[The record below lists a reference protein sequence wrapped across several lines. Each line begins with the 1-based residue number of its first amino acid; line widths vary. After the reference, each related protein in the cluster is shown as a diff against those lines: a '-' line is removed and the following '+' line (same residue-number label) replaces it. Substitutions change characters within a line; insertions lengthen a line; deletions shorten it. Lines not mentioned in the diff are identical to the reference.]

1 MKEIVTFIGD
11 FFRHV
16 MQEHP
21 EHVLFYILNSF
32 LIIMVLIRNKEA
44 FKKGL
49 EGANGLWEAPE
60 AVLYIWMW
68 MFPFSVNA
76 VLFLTLDPPDMFW
89 YFMLFCLL
97 FALAGKEGI
106 TMLFNWRGV
115 QAPQKKD
122 DAGTPQ
128 N

>member
-1 MKEIVTFIGD
+1 MKDITSFFGD

-16 MQEHP
+16 IAEHP
-21 EHVLFYILNSF
+21 EHILFYVLNSF
-32 LIIMVLIRNKEA
+32 LIIMVLVRNKEA

-49 EGANGLWEAPE
+49 EGQNGLWEAPE

-68 MFPFSVNA
+68 MFPFSING
-76 VLFLTLDPPDMFW
+76 VLFLNLTPPDMFW

-106 TMLFNWRGV
+106 TMLFNWRGT
-115 QAPQKKD
+115 QPPPKKED
-122 DAGTPQ
+122 GTPQ
-128 N
+128 S

>member
-1 MKEIVTFIGD
+1 MNSIVKFIHD
-11 FFRHV
+11 FVEHV
-16 MQEHP
+16 IKEHP
-21 EHVLFYILNSF
+21 EHVLFYILNSI
-32 LIIMVLIRNKEA
+32 LIIIVLVENRKA
-44 FKKGL
+44 FKRGL

-68 MFPFSVNA
+68 MFPFSING
-76 VLFLTLDPPDMFW
+76 VLFLDLRPPDMFW

-115 QAPQKKD
+115 PPPPKKEE
-122 DAGTPQ
+122 TSKEQ
-128 N
+128 E